1 MQDFEIPVQ
10 AAYVIYN
17 QSANVVII
25 LAVSKKVSSLASDD
39 QMAPPFG
46 NLPPL
51 KRWAKLFTFVLIC
64 ADFFNWLVY
73 CKALLRY
80 HTVDA
85 KRTWLKIYEK
95 EIKYCRN
102 ITRR

>member
-1 MQDFEIPVQ
+1 MQDFEISVQ

-64 ADFFNWLVY
+64 AEFFNWLIY

-80 HTVDA
+80 HAVNA
-85 KRTWLKIYEK
+85 NRVWLKIYEK

-102 ITRR
+102 LIRR